1 MSGRRVVVTGIGGEL
16 GSRVGALLEEQTW
29 IGEIVGIDA
38 NPPRRRLRRT
48 VVHVVEPRENDVIA
62 QRIVDA
68 NPHVIIH
75 LGVWEPDARLS
86 SHDAQMHTQAFAHAV
101 FDAAL
106 RVPALESVV
115 LRSGIEVYGKNG
127 HSPLVPNEHQSLE
140 PQSLFGH
147 MLLGLEHKVSELAI
161 ARGTTA
167 TLLRLAPVV
176 GPHVPSPL
184 GRMLRLPAVPFNPI
198 GSARFS
204 VIEDGDAAQ
213 AFVSATQHQPHG
225 AVNVVAEG
233 SISIAQAAAV
243 GHRLAIPT
251 IGPGWWA
258 AKSLAKIAGAPVP
271 EHVVELLSHGRLA
284 SGESMLHML
293 NFEPL
298 HSTKQVLTRLYEWPS
313 VIRIQP
319 TRKVA

>member
-29 IGEIVGIDA
+29 VGEIVGIDS

-48 VVHVVEPRENDVIA
+48 MVRVIEPQNFDEIA
-62 QRIVDA
+62 QCIVSA
-68 NPHVIIH
+68 NPHIIIH

-86 SHDAQMHTQAFAHAV
+86 SNNAQLFTDLFADAV
-101 FDAAL
+101 FAAAHN
-106 RVPALESVV
+106 VPALESVV
-115 LRSGIEVYGKNG
+115 LRSGLEVYGKHG
-127 HSPLVPNEHQSLE
+127 HSPHIPNEHQPVE

-161 ARGTTA
+161 ARGTAA

-184 GRMLRLPAVPFNPI
+184 GRMLRLPAVPFRPLGN
-198 GSARFS
+198 AQFS

-213 AFVSATQHQPHG
+213 AFVSATQYQPHG
-225 AVNVVAEG
+225 AINVVAEG
-233 SISIAQAAAV
+233 SLSVTQAAAL
-243 GHRLAIPT
+243 GNRLTIPT

-258 AKSLAKIAGAPVP
+258 AKSLARLAGAPVP
-271 EHVVELLSHGRLA
+271 DHVVELLTHGRLA
-284 SGESMLHML
+284 DAQHLAETL
-293 NFEPL
+293 NFQPL
-298 HSTKQVLTRLYEWPS
+298 HTTKEVITRLYEWPS

-319 TRKVA
+319 TGKVA

>member
-1 MSGRRVVVTGIGGEL
+1 MY
-16 GSRVGALLEEQTW
+16 
-29 IGEIVGIDA
+29 
-38 NPPRRRLRRT
+38 
-48 VVHVVEPRENDVIA
+48 
-62 QRIVDA
+62 
-68 NPHVIIH
+68 
-75 LGVWEPDARLS
+75 
-86 SHDAQMHTQAFAHAV
+86 TQAFAHAV
-101 FDAAL
+101 FEAAL

-127 HSPLVPNEHQSLE
+127 HSPRVPNEHQPLE

-184 GRMLRLPAVPFNPI
+184 GRMLRLPAVPFNPMS
-198 GSARFS
+198 SARFS

-233 SISIAQAAAV
+233 SISNAQAALL

-258 AKSLAKIAGAPVP
+258 ARSLAKIAGAPVP
-271 EHVVELLSHGRLA
+271 EHIIELLSHGRLA
-284 SGESMLHML
+284 SNESMLHML

>member
-16 GSRVGALLEEQTW
+16 GSRVGALLEDQTW
-29 IGEIVGIDA
+29 VGEIVGIDA

-48 VVHVVEPRENDVIA
+48 VVHVVETQQHDVIA

-86 SHDAQMHTQAFAHAV
+86 SHDAQMYTQAFGHAV
-101 FDAAL
+101 FEATL
-106 RVPALESVV
+106 QVPALESVV
-115 LRSGIEVYGKNG
+115 LRSGIEVYGENG
-127 HSPLVPNEHQSLE
+127 HSPLVPNEHQLLE

-184 GRMLRLPAVPFNPI
+184 GRMLRLPAVPFNPMS
-198 GSARFS
+198 SARFS

-213 AFVSATQHQPHG
+213 AFVSAAQHQPHG

-233 SISIAQAAAV
+233 SLSITQAAAV
-243 GHRLAIPT
+243 GHRFAIPT

-271 EHVVELLSHGRLA
+271 EHVIELLSHGRLA
-284 SGESMLHML
+284 SSESMLHML

-298 HSTKQVLTRLYEWPS
+298 HSTKEVLTRLYEWPS